1 MTPVRGYARLDAVAE
16 SPRRPK
22 RRYRWR
28 LPTWTEGVAVGLGL
42 AALAAIRHA
51 LTAGARP

>member
-22 RRYRWR
+22 HRYRWR
-28 LPTWTEGVAVGLGL
+28 LPTWTEGVAVGLALVAVVLLGDLLARAGL
-42 AALAAIRHA
+42 
-51 LTAGARP
+51 